1 LTFFTLNIINNRLS
15 GSVQPSDF
23 SFHEDSYAIKGK
35 TMRVRVDE
43 ELCIGCEACVEIC
56 PEVFEMQSDVAVA
69 KIEDDIPDD
78 LEDTCR
84 EAAESCP
91 VEAILV
97 ED

>member
-1 LTFFTLNIINNRLS
+1 MNIINNRLS
-15 GSVQPSDF
+15 GSGQPSDF